1 MGGMEFLQMMRGGG
15 QSAQAVETAPVLPPG
30 IDKQVLKFFDTEKID
45 GFAAWSAVKH
55 PELGEVEIGG
65 FKPYTLT
72 NPPAAKISE
81 IGTAHAKFA
90 LYLSS
95 LFPKV
100 KIARTEVISHGG
112 GLFRIRAEVE
122 NSGFWPTALAQGVT
136 ARAVKPTMVQLGVKQ
151 EDIISGHSKTN
162 FFQAL
167 SGSGGREK
175 FEWLVKGKAGD
186 RIELKVVSEKAG
198 ADKSVIVLK

>member
-1 MGGMEFLQMMRGGG
+1 MGGIEFLQMMRGG
-15 QSAQAVETAPVLPPG
+15 AQAGQAAEAAPTLPPG

-45 GFAAWSAVKH
+45 GFAAWSAAVH
-55 PELGEVEIGG
+55 PELGAVEIGG
-65 FKPYTLT
+65 FKPYAMV
-72 NPPAAKISE
+72 NPPPAKIAE
-81 IGTAHAKFA
+81 IGASHAKFA
-90 LYLSS
+90 LYMSS
-95 LFPKV
+95 LFPRV
-100 KIARTEVISHGG
+100 KIAKTEIVAHGG

-122 NSGFWPTALAQGVT
+122 NSGFWPTALAHGVS
-136 ARAVKPTMVQLGVKQ
+136 ARAVKPTMVQLGVKP
-151 EDIISGHSKTN
+151 EEIISGNGKTN

-175 FEWLVKGKAGD
+175 FEWLIKGKSGD